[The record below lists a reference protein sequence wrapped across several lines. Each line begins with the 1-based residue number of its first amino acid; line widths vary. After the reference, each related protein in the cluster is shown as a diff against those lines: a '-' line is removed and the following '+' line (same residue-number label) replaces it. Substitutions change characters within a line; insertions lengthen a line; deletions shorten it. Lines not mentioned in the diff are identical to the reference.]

1 MIHTTRTSKHDKSIA
16 RMRRQNSR
24 RKGQRWMSVISE
36 NGLNRSRNRNN
47 ANKKRKSKNFK
58 GAFFEKFVSDLKKAF

>member
-1 MIHTTRTSKHDKSIA
+1 MRHTTRTSKHDKSIA

-36 NGLNRSRNRNN
+36 NGPNRSRNRNN
-47 ANKKRKSKNFK
+47 AKTKTAKNYK
-58 GAFFEKFVSDLKKAF
+58 GGFFEKFVTDLKKAF